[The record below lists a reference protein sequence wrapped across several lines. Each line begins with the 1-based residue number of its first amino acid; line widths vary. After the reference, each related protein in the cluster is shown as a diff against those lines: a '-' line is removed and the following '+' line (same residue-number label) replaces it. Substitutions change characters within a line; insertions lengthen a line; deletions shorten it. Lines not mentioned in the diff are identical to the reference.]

1 MSATFKD
8 FQSIVRN
15 VIDKREAAFADAI
28 RSLAKY
34 KFWMFGYH
42 AAAWVKYNQLLKGT
56 PWHQGNPFK
65 RFVELAE
72 IERGELDGAAAWEV
86 DAARRRELTKREY
99 ELIAGGE

>member
-1 MSATFKD
+1 MSPKRD
-8 FQSIVRN
+8 IVAK
-15 VIDKREAAFADAI
+15 VIDKREAAFASAI

-42 AAAWVKYNQLLKGT
+42 AAAWVKYNDLLKGT

-65 RFVELAE
+65 RFVQLAE

-86 DAARRRELTKREY
+86 DAGRRRELTKREN
-99 ELIAGGE
+99 EWIAGVK